1 MYEGEQEG
9 PYQVAMNLFSA
20 AIKKVFLDYFPNP
33 DDLKRKKDKDP
44 FGVIKAYFAG
54 GNVIELLNDATDK
67 TFRSELDKIKGLDKL
82 ITDSEIDELE
92 RYTFMEL
99 ALHGLSEFSVVNKE
113 ILDMSFSFGDLLSG
127 MLDDFDDKSN

>member
-1 MYEGEQEG
+1 MELVYEGEQEG

-54 GNVIELLNDATDK
+54 GNVIEL
-67 TFRSELDKIKGLDKL
+67 
-82 ITDSEIDELE
+82 
-92 RYTFMEL
+92 
-99 ALHGLSEFSVVNKE
+99 
-113 ILDMSFSFGDLLSG
+113 FGNGHQSANG
-127 MLDDFDDKSN
+127 AV